1 MRLNA
6 INPSDNPMEELLFCF
21 GSDSDSGSGGSD
33 DTGFDDGDVGG
44 VDVGGKAQTPNASGG
59 FGDSDRGG
67 DSGGDVSQTA
77 RQQSLMTPQQRAE
90 AAYINQA
97 VQTFQDPNYLSGLS
111 PMAAAQGAFN
121 YATTPRADSVTTD
134 REFGIDVRD
143 MGAGFGG
150 ALMGDEGL
158 PVATAPVVPSF
169 APNLANQP
177 LTVGGKVAVMP
188 YESFQRSP
196 QQMFG
201 YGGLTAAPYSP
212 NAISFQG
219 GLPAQSYD
227 PLGGSRISQFDM
239 GRAPTPAGVPD
250 NRSFFDRVAQNLGG
264 MFDRQ
269 EQRAGVFDP
278 RTGTFQQFDGQT
290 TLQKTSDNM
299 LADFVVNTLNPFTG
313 LTGFADTKTY
323 QPLAGGENLQYSNFS
338 GGLLS
343 GMIGENLVPFSEL
356 EARNAQTGGDGGGSD
371 QPFIIPTEV
380 AQTDP
385 ETGEPTAFPTFAPRR
400 FEYQP
405 YVGQFYTIP
414 SRFTRPVSLLG

>member
-1 MRLNA
+1 
-6 INPSDNPMEELLFCF
+6 
-21 GSDSDSGSGGSD
+21 
-33 DTGFDDGDVGG
+33 
-44 VDVGGKAQTPNASGG
+44 
-59 FGDSDRGG
+59 
-67 DSGGDVSQTA
+67 
-77 RQQSLMTPQQRAE
+77 
-90 AAYINQA
+90 
-97 VQTFQDPNYLSGLS
+97 
-111 PMAAAQGAFN
+111 
-121 YATTPRADSVTTD
+121 
-134 REFGIDVRD
+134 
-143 MGAGFGG
+143 
-150 ALMGDEGL
+150 
-158 PVATAPVVPSF
+158 F
-169 APNLANQP
+169 APNLVNQP

-188 YESFQRSP
+188 YDSFQRSP

-219 GLPAQSYD
+219 GAPAASFN
-227 PLGGSRISQFDM
+227 PLGAPAISQFDM

-250 NRSFFDRVAQNLGG
+250 DRSFFDRVGENLGN
-264 MFDRQ
+264 MFNRQ
-269 EQRAGVFDP
+269 EQRAGVFNP
-278 RTGTFQQFDGQT
+278 ATGTFQTFDGQT
-290 TLQKTSDNM
+290 TLAKTSDNM
-299 LADFVVNTLNPFTG
+299 LADFAVNALNPFSG
-313 LTGFADTKTY
+313 LTGFVDTKTY
-323 QPLAGGENLQYSNFS
+323 QPLAGGENMQYSNFS

-356 EARNAQTGGDGGGSD
+356 EAGSAQMSDGGGSD

>member
-1 MRLNA
+1 
-6 INPSDNPMEELLFCF
+6 MEELLFCF
-21 GSDSDSGSGGSD
+21 GGDGDSGDSGSD
-33 DTGFDDGDVGG
+33 DTGFDEGDVGG
-44 VDVGGKAQTPNASGG
+44 VDVGGQAQAPDADGG
-59 FGDSDRGG
+59 FGGGGGSDAF
-67 DSGGDVSQTA
+67 DASGSYVDQAITNFQASPA
-77 RQQSLMTPQQRAE
+77 AQQSVGVMATPMS
-90 AAYINQA
+90 AAT
-97 VQTFQDPNYLSGLS
+97 V
-111 PMAAAQGAFN
+111 
-121 YATTPRADSVTTD
+121 
-134 REFGIDVRD
+134 
-143 MGAGFGG
+143 GAGFNAPAPSIGG
-150 ALMGDEGL
+150 GGSGGSPVSA
-158 PVATAPVVPSF
+158 PVATAPVTPTF
-169 APNLANQP
+169 APNLVNQP
-177 LTVGGKVAVMP
+177 LAVGSKVAVMP

-212 NAISFQG
+212 DAISFQG
-219 GLPAQSYD
+219 GTPAASFN
-227 PLGGSRISQFDM
+227 PLGAPAISQFDM

-264 MFDRQ
+264 VFDRQ

-299 LADFVVNTLNPFTG
+299 LADFAVNALNPFTG

-323 QPLAGGENLQYSNFS
+323 QPLAGGEELQYSNFR

-343 GMIGENLVPFSEL
+343 GMIGENLVPYSEL
-356 EARNAQTGGDGGGSD
+356 EARNAQMGGDGGGSD
-371 QPFIIPTEV
+371 QPLIIPQEV

-385 ETGEPTAFPTFAPRR
+385 ETGEPTSFPTFAPRR